1 MKFPALTRKSNVM
14 DIAPMV
20 DLVFLLLVF
29 FMVGSKFASPSLEM
43 ELPSATSGSN
53 SQSENIVISVDRQER
68 IYLAGRR
75 VDPSSLS
82 ERLSEMIRESPGTQV
97 LLRADGKITY
107 DLFVQIMDRTHR
119 AGVENLR
126 LEYLAWDYK

>member
-1 MKFPALTRKSNVM
+1 MKFPPLSKKSNVM

-43 ELPSATSGSN
+43 ELPSASSGNN
-53 SQSENIVISVDRQER
+53 SESENIIISVDRHAK
-68 IYLAGRR
+68 IYLAGNP
-75 VDPSSLS
+75 VDQSSLTR
-82 ERLSEMIRESPGTQV
+82 RLTELITEKPETQV

-107 DLFVQIMDRTHR
+107 DLFVQIMDRTR
-119 AGVENLR
+119 KAGVQNLR
-126 LEYLAWDYK
+126 LEYEPK